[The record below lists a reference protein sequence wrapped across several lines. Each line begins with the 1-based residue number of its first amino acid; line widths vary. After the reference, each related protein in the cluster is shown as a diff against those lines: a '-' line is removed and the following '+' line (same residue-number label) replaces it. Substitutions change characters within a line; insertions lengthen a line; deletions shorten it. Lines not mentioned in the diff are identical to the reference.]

1 MCWMSGNMGG
11 GEYKMSQFSYPI
23 DSKQTLVFKK
33 NLQTDKVLV
42 WDDFPP
48 PPVRFYPTPMRGVGV
63 NNSKREGEYSYDPNS
78 ILS

>member
-23 DSKQTLVFKK
+23 DSKQTLVFTK

-42 WDDFPP
+42 WDDFLHPCAILP
-48 PPVRFYPTPMRGVGV
+48 HPH
-63 NNSKREGEYSYDPNS
+63 EGGGGK
-78 ILS
+78 